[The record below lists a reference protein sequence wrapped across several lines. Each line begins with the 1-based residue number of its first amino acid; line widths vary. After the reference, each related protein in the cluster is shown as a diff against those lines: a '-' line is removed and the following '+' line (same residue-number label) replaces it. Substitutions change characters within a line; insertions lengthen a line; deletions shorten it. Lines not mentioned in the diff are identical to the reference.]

1 MWPFTQSHPL
11 RRRTPARRPLRVEAL
26 ERRELMAGDITAR
39 LAGSTLVLTGDSLGN
54 QLLVTSVSGG
64 QIAVLGGDTT
74 VNGSTSP
81 FITGRPVTSI
91 VASLNGGDDVI
102 GFGNSAQG
110 FADQLIGMG
119 VSPPDVV
126 ELQDEI
132 DSVANGTT
140 TFSLPGSLTIT
151 TAAGADAI
159 AIIGVVGGSV
169 TATLGSAPTG
179 GNGNRLT
186 IGGTNPAYASRVGGA
201 MSIVGGGQRDV
212 VEFLTTAVGG
222 AVVAA
227 LGNGENYLG
236 MRDTS
241 IASLTYTGGTGVDG
255 VSSPRLRV
263 RNGVSIVTG
272 AGADS
277 VFVGAGGDGLASV
290 GRSVVINTGSG
301 DDFASVAGDVNG
313 AVSVIT
319 GQGNDQVGVYSASVG
334 LDTVINTGTGNDAVD
349 IVGFQGRFNLVVS
362 LGAGNDR
369 VLLADITTTLA
380 ACLYGGPGTNALTY
394 YEEVPAGIRWFSY
407 VQFQTVTV
415 IV

>member
-1 MWPFTQSHPL
+1 MSSFARS
-11 RRRTPARRPLRVEAL
+11 RSRGSRRPAGPALHVESL
-26 ERRELMAGDITAR
+26 ERRQVLAGNVSAQ
-39 LAGSTLVLTGDSLGN
+39 LVGSTLLLNGDSLGN
-54 QLLVTSVSGG
+54 QVLVASVTGG
-64 QIAVLGGDTT
+64 RIAILGGDTT
-74 VNGSTSP
+74 VNGSTNP
-81 FITGRPVTSI
+81 FITSRPVMAIT
-91 VASLNGGDDVI
+91 ATLNGGDDVI

-126 ELQDEI
+126 TLQDEI
-132 DSVANGTT
+132 DSVANGAT

-179 GNGNRLT
+179 GIGNRLT
-186 IGGTNPAYASRVGGA
+186 IGGTNPAYASRVAGA
-201 MSIVGGGQRDV
+201 LSIVGGGQRDF
-212 VEFLTTAVGG
+212 VEVLTTAVGG

-236 MRDTS
+236 MLDAS
-241 IASLTYTGGTGVDG
+241 SASLAYTGGTGVDG

-277 VFVGAGGDGLASV
+277 VFVGAGGGGLASV
-290 GRSVVINTGSG
+290 GRSVVIDTGSG

-313 AVSVIT
+313 AVTVIT
-319 GQGNDQVGVYSASVG
+319 GQGNDQVGVYSTSVG
-334 LDTVINTGTGNDAVD
+334 LDAVINTGSGNDAVD
-349 IVGFQGRFNLVVS
+349 IVGLQARFNLVVS

-380 ACLYGGPGTNALTY
+380 VCLYGGPGTNELTY

-415 IV
+415 IG